1 MTKTLILI
9 DATASM
15 NPLLGKTKETI
26 GIMFDRISNVLKKN
40 SIAEDKFMMKLAYYR
55 NYNCYLKE
63 PIFGQSGWE
72 TNPTNLLL
80 FLN

>member
-40 SIAEDKFMMKLAYYR
+40 SIAED
-55 NYNCYLKE
+55 
-63 PIFGQSGWE
+63 
-72 TNPTNLLL
+72 
-80 FLN
+80 